1 MRVASKITEGTLI
14 PVSLVTVVVSL
25 MIGLAVDYTN
35 TKADVRAAVK
45 ENKDTKE
52 SLENTNGK
60 LDDMNE
66 NIVRIMVKL
75 GLQPGKT
82 KRSR

>member
-14 PVSLVTVVVSL
+14 PVSLVTVAVSL

-45 ENKDTKE
+45 ENKETKE
-52 SLENTNGK
+52 NLDSTNQK
-60 LDDMNE
+60 LDDIND
-66 NIVRIMVKL
+66 NLVSIMVKL
-75 GLQPGKT
+75 GLQPNKS
-82 KRSR
+82 KRNR